1 VRNGR
6 LPLSV
11 AISLFLPEISLLPKI
26 ISLLIFAGNL
36 PRSGCGTG
44 VFRSEIASKSVE
56 IAKFPV
62 IFPVSRE
69 LQVETGSYL
78 TAHTTTSLCKPP
90 FPESTPNRA
99 LLRGFRAT
107 YFPGFRLCR
116 RSRFFVMIF
125 GGLSLRPEIP
135 FLAAGPEREVRPRL

>member
-1 VRNGR
+1 MDAYGET
-6 LPLSV
+6 LQ
-11 AISLFLPEISLLPKI
+11 ISLFLPKTSLLSKI

-78 TAHTTTSLCKPP
+78 TAHTTIQSY
-90 FPESTPNRA
+90 EAANPNGDYGWA
-99 LLRGFRAT
+99 VSAGIFAGIV
-107 YFPGFRLCR
+107 P
-116 RSRFFVMIF
+116 RFW
-125 GGLSLRPEIP
+125 
-135 FLAAGPEREVRPRL
+135 

>member
-1 VRNGR
+1 MAQTLYSRIRTHGTTGYGRSPRNPEF
-6 LPLSV
+6 LNSLIP
-11 AISLFLPEISLLPKI
+11 AKNSLFFEIF
-26 ISLLIFAGNL
+26 SLLIFAGNL

-78 TAHTTTSLCKPP
+78 TAHTTIQS
-90 FPESTPNRA
+90 
-99 LLRGFRAT
+99 
-107 YFPGFRLCR
+107 
-116 RSRFFVMIF
+116 
-125 GGLSLRPEIP
+125 
-135 FLAAGPEREVRPRL
+135 